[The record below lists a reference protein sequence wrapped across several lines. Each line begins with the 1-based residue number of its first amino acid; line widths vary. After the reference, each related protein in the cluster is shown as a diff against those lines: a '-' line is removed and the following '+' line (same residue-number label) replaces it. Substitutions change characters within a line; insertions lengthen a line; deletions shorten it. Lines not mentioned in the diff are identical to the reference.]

1 MNLTTDRDATACRPL
16 PSQEELVQAAGGII
30 LPGQLTG
37 RLGVYFCH
45 QMQVLWPNPCS
56 KSKLGCTSS
65 SSLSWQQ
72 SAVATSAQPQ
82 SWSLM
87 HWPPTTLF
95 STWAQTGTGVEN
107 SFVLCPSNMT
117 ATPNSVKY
125 WQPPNLWIGTWARS
139 AMQVVQGSWMGLAQE
154 LLKFCRVQLLN
165 SNIHYVSSQLHGV
178 FVNVMTHLYLK
189 IWWAVTSMAATAHQ
203 VETTSESTV
212 LIKNQQPV
220 VHANPWKHNSR
231 LNIYQRKI
239 RNIDVN
245 WLIWLLDIE
254 I

>member
-178 FVNVMTHLYLK
+178 FVKRDDSSLPQNMVGSNFYGSNCSPGRDNFW
-189 IWWAVTSMAATAHQ
+189 I
-203 VETTSESTV
+203 
-212 LIKNQQPV
+212 
-220 VHANPWKHNSR
+220 NSF
-231 LNIYQRKI
+231 
-239 RNIDVN
+239 D
-245 WLIWLLDIE
+245 
-254 I
+254 